1 MKRKKP
7 IKFNYS
13 FSSEDVIAI
22 IAALPLVPAFGAET
36 EIQQSINESLC
47 FSTMNKLANRNTD
60 LIPNEV
66 RMIALSIELAVEFLA
81 GRMKFDVDQEIVAE
95 IRPHIFTY
103 NHLHEAFAPL
113 LDQLDAQLDNR
124 S

>member
-1 MKRKKP
+1 MKRP
-7 IKFNYS
+7 VEFNYT
-13 FSSEDVIAI
+13 FSGEDVLAI
-22 IAALPLVPAFGAET
+22 VAALPLVSAFGADT

-47 FSTMNKLANRNTD
+47 LSASEKLVNRFTD

-66 RMIALSIELAVEFLA
+66 RVVALSIELAREVLA
-81 GRMKFDVDQEIVAE
+81 GHIVIDVGPETMDK

-103 NHLHEAFAPL
+103 NRLYSAFGPL
-113 LDQLDAQLDNR
+113 LDQMEAQLD